1 MAVENAEQKKHPE
14 TQRINHCE
22 LDAVHIQI
30 GKHGE
35 INAWGLDQDAEE
47 VILERTG
54 NKKLA
59 EQQRKMSYT
68 FCG

>member
-1 MAVENAEQKKHPE
+1 MAANNEPENHSKDQTA
-14 TQRINHCE
+14 NHCD

-30 GKHGE
+30 GAQGE
-35 INAWGLDQDAEE
+35 INAWGLDQEAEE
-47 VILERTG
+47 AILKRTG

-59 EQQRKMSYT
+59 RRQQKMSYT

>member
-1 MAVENAEQKKHPE
+1 VAANIEPEKHAEDQ
-14 TQRINHCE
+14 TANRCD

-30 GKHGE
+30 GAQGE

-47 VILERTG
+47 AILERTG

-59 EQQRKMSYT
+59 KRQQKMSYT
-68 FCG
+68 YCG